1 MALAQGET
9 TRLLARTDLRAAIAA
24 LASGASIETSTRNL
38 TEIDDYPGFLPAGA
52 DVFIAWVPGTPYHH
66 IASVAK
72 RLRLR
77 GFNPVPHVA
86 ARQIA
91 SREAAADLFA
101 RLRDEAGVERA
112 LAIAGD
118 LAHPLGPFDSS
129 LALLKTGILQAHG
142 IRSVGVAGYPEGHP
156 RLKDLALWEALEAK
170 VDFAGRADLALF
182 IVTQFCFDGATI
194 LGWLHR
200 LRDRGIALPV
210 RVGLAGPANVRT
222 LLGYARLCG
231 IGNSIRALTAR
242 GISLPL
248 LIAQQGP
255 DSVVQALAA
264 GGATGLGVVGLH
276 LFPFGGFA
284 RSAKWL
290 SAAASGRVAIDPEGS
305 GFAAEP

>member
-1 MALAQGET
+1 MALAQDET
-9 TRLLARTDLRAAIAA
+9 LKPTARVDLRAQIAA
-24 LASGASIETSTRNL
+24 LAGGASIETSTRNL
-38 TEIDDYPGFLPAGA
+38 TEIDDYPGLLPAGA

-91 SREAAADLFA
+91 SHDAAEDLFA
-101 RLRDEAGVERA
+101 RLRDEARVERA

-129 LALLKTGILQAHG
+129 LALLKTGIMQAHG
-142 IRSVGVAGYPEGHP
+142 IRSVGVTGYPEGHP

-170 VDFAGRADLALF
+170 IDFAGRAGLALF
-182 IVTQFCFDGATI
+182 IVTQFCFDGATV
-194 LGWLHR
+194 LGWLKR
-200 LRDRGIALPV
+200 LRGRGIALPV
-210 RVGLAGPANVRT
+210 RVGVAGPANVRT
-222 LLGYARLCG
+222 LLGYARRCG
-231 IGNSIRALTAR
+231 IGNSIRALTAH

-248 LIAQQGP
+248 LMAQQGP
-255 DSVVQALAA
+255 EDVVQPLAA
-264 GGATGLGVVGLH
+264 GGATDLGVAGLH

-290 SAAASGRVAIDPEGS
+290 SAASGRLAIDQDGS
-305 GFAAEP
+305 GFALEP